1 MDELMR
7 PPAEETKRRWRKL
20 EADLAERLEG
30 WLTVASGAKSDK
42 GDAKSYLFLGECK
55 YRWSWSE
62 KDDFFMPLDLQWLE
76 TIWRHAQAK
85 KKVPLLALE
94 WGDGNRACFIPSEF
108 FFTKVWLTGGGE
120 LPVDT
125 PGRIINIPVGDSS
138 CYMDYTFTN
147 IEIPES
153 HWLMFPWE
161 DLSWLRIEE
170 LEERKRIGKKQKS
183 TLHKSKTAW
192 PKRPFPTKIVR

>member
-55 YRWSWSE
+55 YRWAYEVSMSW
-62 KDDFFMPLDLQWLE
+62 FIPLDLQWLE

-85 KKVPLLALE
+85 RKIPLLALE
-94 WGDGNRACFIPSEF
+94 WGDGSRAFMIPQYYYLEC
-108 FFTKVWLTGGGE
+108 VGGSLFGQ
-120 LPVDT
+120 PQPHT
-125 PGRIINIPVGDSS
+125 NRIINFGVVLTEDPH
-138 CYMDYTFTN
+138 CFTFEN
-147 IEIPES
+147 IEIPEKN
-153 HWLMFPWE
+153 WVLLPWSE
-161 DLSWLRIEE
+161 LSWLRTAE
-170 LEERKRIGKKQKS
+170 LDERKEIGKKEQ
-183 TLHKSKTAW
+183 SKLRKRTTVW
-192 PKRPFPTKIVR
+192 SKRPFPTKIVR